1 MSGERRD
8 QAEQEVS
15 IRRRGHEL
23 FVDETLGPTGPSR
36 PFSEFLRETPAAPIP
51 AGVRAALWA
60 VAVVAAL
67 LFAASLWR
75 LINRPTPSAPRR
87 ARPRASAK
95 APKAAARMP
104 ATPNVAGRTP
114 SPIDQEPR
122 G

>member
-23 FVDETLGPTGPSR
+23 FVEEQAPKGPSR
-36 PFSEFLRETPAAPIP
+36 PFAEVLRETPAAPLS
-51 AGVRAALWA
+51 GLVKAALWA
-60 VAVVAAL
+60 IAIVAAL
-67 LFAASLWR
+67 LFAAALWR
-75 LINRPTPSAPRR
+75 LINRPNPKPPRR

-95 APKAAARMP
+95 APRAAATSVAPP
-104 ATPNVAGRTP
+104 AIALRPSTPT
-114 SPIDQEPR
+114 DQEPR

>member
-23 FVDETLGPTGPSR
+23 FVDDDVARAGPSR
-36 PFSEFLRETPAAPIP
+36 PFSDFLRETPAAPLSS
-51 AGVRAALWA
+51 GVKAALWA
-60 VAVVAAL
+60 VAIVAAL
-67 LFAASLWR
+67 LFAAALWR
-75 LINRPTPSAPRR
+75 LINRPTPTAPRR

-95 APKAAARMP
+95 AAAPIP
-104 ATPNVAGRTP
+104 ATPTVAGRTP
-114 SPIDQEPR
+114 PPIDQEPR